1 MSHSDDSTPA
11 QASSL
16 AAKLDRLFA
25 TVHPPNRGEFSYEE
39 VATALREAGGATVS
53 AQYIWQLRKGKRD
66 NPTKKHLEAL
76 AEFFKVP
83 PAYFFDDAAAERI
96 DAQLGVLAAMRDSQ
110 VRSVA
115 MRAAGLSPDTLG
127 AIASIID
134 NARRLEGLPKQD
146 NSGESAE
153 PG

>member
-1 MSHSDDSTPA
+1 MEARRP
-11 QASSL
+11 L
-16 AAKLDRLFA
+16 
-25 TVHPPNRGEFSYEE
+25 YEE

-96 DAQLGVLAAMRDSQ
+96 DAQLGVLAAMRDSH

-134 NARRLEGLPKQD
+134 GARRLEGLPKQT
-146 NSGESAE
+146 NGEDPAE
-153 PG
+153 PS

>member
-1 MSHSDDSTPA
+1 MSERRHDTPA
-11 QASSL
+11 DGSSL
-16 AAKLDRLFA
+16 ASKLDRLFA
-25 TVHPPNRGEFSYEE
+25 TIHPPNRGEFSNEE
-39 VATALREAGGATVS
+39 VVTALREAGGTTVS

-83 PAYFFDDAAAERI
+83 AAYFFDDVAAERI
-96 DAQLGVLAAMRDSQ
+96 NAQLEVLAAMRDSQ

-115 MRAAGLSPDTLG
+115 MRAAGLSPDTLM

-134 NARRLEGLPKQD
+134 NARRIEGLPAQND
-146 NSGESAE
+146 GEESAG
-153 PG
+153 PF